1 MASASAIFPD
11 FSNESARYRHLCTNK
26 HAQIK
31 NWWYPT
37 PCVDTTGGYRAIEI
51 SALLNRNTAH
61 LHATSPLQNRRCR
74 RIRELS
80 VPNGRLYP
88 PVIYICAFVCV
99 RERQRERQRDRETEG
114 GREGGRRMGEQVY
127 IYVSHV
133 SYCTNLEL
141 QQLANILC
149 QRFVQSNDLL
159 RAHSPATFAGV
170 LGFGVIMV
178 TLDVL
183 VRHRSVPD
191 QLSRVNII

>member
-1 MASASAIFPD
+1 MVGFTPLLYIYV
-11 FSNESARYRHLCTNK
+11 RLC
-26 HAQIK
+26 
-31 NWWYPT
+31 
-37 PCVDTTGGYRAIEI
+37 
-51 SALLNRNTAH
+51 
-61 LHATSPLQNRRCR
+61 
-74 RIRELS
+74 
-80 VPNGRLYP
+80 
-88 PVIYICAFVCV
+88 VCV
-99 RERQRERQRDRETEG
+99 RDRERGRETERQREG
-114 GREGGRRMGEQVY
+114 GREGERRMGEQVY

-170 LGFGVIMV
+170 VGFGVIMV